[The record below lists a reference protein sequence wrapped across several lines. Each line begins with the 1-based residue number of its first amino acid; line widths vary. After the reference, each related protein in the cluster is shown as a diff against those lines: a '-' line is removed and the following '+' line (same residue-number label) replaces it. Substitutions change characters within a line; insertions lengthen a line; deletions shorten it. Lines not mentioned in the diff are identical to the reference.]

1 MKITKDTKNDLAYIQ
16 LRKGRVQK
24 SIELSPGLIFDY
36 DKAGEIIG
44 IEILSLKKL
53 APLLGSPKKRT
64 TARRSA

>member
-24 SIELSPGLIFDY
+24 SIELSPGIIFDF

-53 APLLGSPKKRT
+53 APLLGPSKKRT

>member
-16 LRKGRVQK
+16 FRKGRVQK

-53 APLLGSPKKRT
+53 APLLGKSKKRT

>member
-1 MKITKDTKNDLAYIQ
+1 MKIKKDAKNDLAYIQ

-24 SIELSPGLIFDY
+24 SIELSPGIIFDY

-44 IEILSLKKL
+44 IEILSMKKL
-53 APLLGSPKKRT
+53 APLLRSSRKRT